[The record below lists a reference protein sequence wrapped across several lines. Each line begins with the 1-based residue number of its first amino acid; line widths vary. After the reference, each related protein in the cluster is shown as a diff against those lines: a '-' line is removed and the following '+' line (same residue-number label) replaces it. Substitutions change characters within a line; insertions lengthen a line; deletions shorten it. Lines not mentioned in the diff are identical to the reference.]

1 MPSKKYIEL
10 QEFTDDELKNELK
23 ETQNQYQKLQFDHT
37 LRGLE
42 NPLALRE
49 VRRDIARLNT
59 EVRRREI
66 GAMSDDDLALRNM
79 SLEEEKL
86 SQGNKKE
93 LMSKHI
99 SSVK

>member
-10 QEFTDDELKNELK
+10 QEFSDDELKNELSQ
-23 ETQNQYQKLQFDHT
+23 TQAQFQKLKFDHA

-49 VRRDIARLNT
+49 VKRDVARMKT

-66 GAMSDDDLALRNM
+66 AAMTPEQLAGR
-79 SLEEEKL
+79 S
-86 SQGNKKE
+86 KK
-93 LMSKHI
+93 I
-99 SSVK
+99 SRRRKQ